1 MNIRVIHRHVSP
13 NKIAVHVCLND
24 SIGPRGL
31 LRHVVDL
38 ILCYGYQ
45 EYGFCFIHKTAS
57 LSHKYG

>member
-1 MNIRVIHRHVSP
+1 MKIRVIRRHVSP
-13 NKIAVHVCLND
+13 NKIAVHACFKN
-24 SIGPRGL
+24 SIGPRVL
-31 LRHVVDL
+31 LRDVLAL